1 MKGYNSKRPAN
12 VSVEVRDGQSI
23 TSAIKKFMKKVKR
36 SGIIEQYRKSLE
48 YEKPSDKRK
57 RKARRREKV
66 LKKLR
71 QNRKWSHLGKLTTIY
86 FEFFYLVSE
95 RST

>member
-1 MKGYNSKRPAN
+1 
-12 VSVEVRDGQSI
+12 
-23 TSAIKKFMKKVKR
+23 
-36 SGIIEQYRKSLE
+36 
-48 YEKPSDKRK
+48 
-57 RKARRREKV
+57 